1 MHRGSSRNRSA
12 GGRLGVYVDD
22 VYRVL
27 ETTDGEQV
35 SVDRAF
41 LLFACEV
48 GRHFD
53 GIVLFGRTVRSGTPA
68 DYVLPR
74 GVELVELPHYAKLDK
89 LGQVARA
96 AFGTATSMWR
106 GLRRVDVVWVLGP
119 HPFSLILIPMAF
131 LRRRK
136 VVLGV
141 RQNTMGYYRARLPS
155 KRWKPVLLAI
165 WSIEMVYR
173 LLARVVPTTAVGTE
187 VAARYGGPRGS
198 LLTMTAS
205 VMRERDVVGAPAERD
220 WSGAITL
227 LTVGRLEPE
236 KNPFL
241 LVEALARLEREEPGR
256 FRVVWI
262 GRGELEE
269 ALRARARELGVEEM
283 IDLRGYVPFGREL
296 LELYRTAHVFV
307 HVSLTEGVPQV
318 LIEALA
324 SGTPIVA
331 TDVGGIASTLDDG
344 TAALLVAPN
353 DVDGLVAAIQR
364 IKKDGD
370 LRERL
375 TARGL
380 ELARDLTLER
390 QAESV
395 ARFLRSS

>member
-1 MHRGSSRNRSA
+1 
-12 GGRLGVYVDD
+12 
-22 VYRVL
+22 VL
-27 ETTDGEQV
+27 ETPEGEQV

-48 GRHFD
+48 GGHFD
-53 GIVLFGRTVRSGTPA
+53 GVVLFGRTVRSATAA
-68 DYVLPR
+68 DYVLPS
-74 GVELVELPHYAKLDK
+74 GVDLVELPHYSKLDR

-96 AFGTATSMWR
+96 SIGTARSMWR
-106 GLRRVDVVWVLGP
+106 GLAKVDVVWVLGP
-119 HPFSLILIPMAF
+119 HPFSLILVPMAL

-155 KRWKPVLLAI
+155 SRWRPALLAI
-165 WSIEMVYR
+165 WSFEAAYR
-173 LLARVVPTTAVGTE
+173 LLARVLPLTAVGTE
-187 VAARYGGPRGS
+187 VADRYGGSRDS

-205 VMRERDVVGAPAERD
+205 IVRERDIVAAPAEHF
-220 WSGAITL
+220 WSGPITL

-241 LVEALARLEREEPGR
+241 LLEALACLEREQPGR
-256 FRVVWI
+256 FRIVWI
-262 GRGELEE
+262 GRGELEDE
-269 ALRARARELGVEEM
+269 VRARARNLGVDRM
-283 IDLRGYVPFGREL
+283 LDLRGYVPFGPEL
-296 LELYRTAHVFV
+296 LDLYRDAHIFV

-324 SGTPIVA
+324 SGAPIVA
-331 TDVGGIASTLDDG
+331 TDVGGIGEALDNG
-344 TAALLVAPN
+344 AAALLVPPN
-353 DVDGLVAAIQR
+353 DVDVLVAAVRR
-364 IKKDGD
+364 IAEDGE

-380 ELARDLTLER
+380 ELVRGLTLER
-390 QAESV
+390 QAEVV